1 MKDVR
6 RGRLLSSAGIG
17 VAALV
22 PAAGLAV
29 LAAQVNTA
37 GYVLPAAVNTLSGP
51 TSAPSL
57 PTSSP
62 PGPATV
68 ADPPVEVLTAP
79 RSAVA
84 DVHRADAAYA
94 RTAAGATGGD
104 IPAVAIAAYMRAATV
119 INAADKNCHLD
130 WELLAAIGRV
140 ESNHGRFAGSALDS
154 DGVATPPILGLRL
167 DGSHGTTKIADTDAG
182 EYDGDRRFDRAVGPM
197 QFIPSTWSYVGV
209 DADGDGKRDPQDIQ
223 DASLGSAVYL
233 CVGKGDLSTVAGQR
247 AAVYRYN
254 HSQRYVDLVLSIA
267 KNYQAGSL
275 WSANGAGS
283 PTTTVTTV
291 TTTGS
296 GAGGD
301 PLNNSPV
308 LVRMAQIVILQDLPD
323 VGDVPGHGSSGS
335 GSDPTDPAPG
345 DDPSEPGDDSGP
357 TQPGQPGD
365 PTEEPSGPTTPGPH
379 PPPSS
384 PSPDPAPSPDPS
396 PDPSPSDPGPTDPT
410 PSPSESPGPSV
421 ATRAEELCLD
431 TTISTAADMAVCQEI
446 AADLIRQSPD
456 GTVSMADL
464 VARLEEAGVTLP

>member
-167 DGSHGTTKIADTDAG
+167 DGSHGTTRIADTDAG
-182 EYDGDRRFDRAVGPM
+182 EYDGDSRFDRAVGPM
-197 QFIPSTWSYVGV
+197 QFIPSTWKLY
-209 DADGDGKRDPQDIQ
+209 AGDGNGDGVADPQNLYDSTLTT
-223 DASLGSAVYL
+223 AKYL
-233 CVGKGDLSTVAGQR
+233 CDGGNNMHDLAQATKAIH
-247 AAVYRYN
+247 RYN
-254 HSQRYVDLVLSIA
+254 NSMAYVANVLA
-267 KNYQAGSL
+267 
-275 WSANGAGS
+275 WSAAYS
-283 PTTTVTTV
+283 
-291 TTTGS
+291 TG
-296 GAGGD
+296 
-301 PLNNSPV
+301 V
-308 LVRMAQIVILQDLPD
+308 
-323 VGDVPGHGSSGS
+323 
-335 GSDPTDPAPG
+335 
-345 DDPSEPGDDSGP
+345 
-357 TQPGQPGD
+357 
-365 PTEEPSGPTTPGPH
+365 
-379 PPPSS
+379 
-384 PSPDPAPSPDPS
+384 
-396 PDPSPSDPGPTDPT
+396 T
-410 PSPSESPGPSV
+410 PS
-421 ATRAEELCLD
+421 
-431 TTISTAADMAVCQEI
+431 
-446 AADLIRQSPD
+446 AADLPRIH
-456 GTVSMADL
+456 
-464 VARLEEAGVTLP
+464 